1 MPLIFTPQYIIAVA
15 VAVFVTLIA
24 KHRGAPRGLLWPLST
39 TGIIITLWLAGIHPL
54 GFLVS
59 VGGWMMFLVTVF
71 IGWCIQT
78 IVWPR
83 SGAKRI
89 MSYANPRRTSQAH

>member
-24 KHRGAPRGLLWPLST
+24 KHRGARRGLLWPLST
-39 TGIIITLWLAGIHPL
+39 IGIIITLWLAGFHPL

-59 VGGWMMFLVTVF
+59 AGGWIMLLVTVL
-71 IGWCIQT
+71 IGWCIQAL
-78 IVWPR
+78 VWR
-83 SGAKRI
+83 RNGAKRI
-89 MSYANPRRTSQAH
+89 K

>member
-15 VAVFVTLIA
+15 VAVFVTVIA
-24 KHRGAPRGLLWPLST
+24 KHRGVRRGVIWPLST

-59 VGGWMMFLVTVF
+59 VGGWMMLLVTVL
-71 IGWCIQT
+71 IGWSIRAV
-78 IVWPR
+78 VWPR
-83 SGAKRI
+83 SHAERLK
-89 MSYANPRRTSQAH
+89 